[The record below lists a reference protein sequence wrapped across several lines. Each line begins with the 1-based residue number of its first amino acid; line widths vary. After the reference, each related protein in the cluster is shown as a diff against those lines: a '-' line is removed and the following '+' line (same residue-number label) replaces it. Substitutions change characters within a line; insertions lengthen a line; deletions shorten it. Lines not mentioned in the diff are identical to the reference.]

1 MKSKRI
7 VFSSLLAACCV
18 FSVAFTAHA
27 ATNQGEIT
35 RDQVTLSGYISGVNW
50 PSPLPDKIYYT
61 AAIYGDNVQYVS
73 EPQLYGG
80 DSNKVYIVPHTD
92 KDSLGKIYL
101 WKDQQLVS
109 CTDGA
114 SCGIGAKTA
123 YLDMWCLGSIG
134 LLESSLK

>member
-7 VFSSLLAACCV
+7 VLSSLLAACCV
-18 FSVAFTAHA
+18 LSVAFTAHA
-27 ATNQGEIT
+27 ATNQDEIT
-35 RDQVTLSGYISGVNW
+35 INQVTLSGYVSGVDW
-50 PSPLPDKIYYT
+50 PSPLSDKIYYT
-61 AAIYGDNVQYVS
+61 AAIYGDNAQYVS

-80 DSNKVYIVPHTD
+80 DSNKVYINPRTD
-92 KDSLGKIYL
+92 KKDLGKIYL

-123 YLDMWCLGSIG
+123 YLDMWCLGNTKT
-134 LLESSLK
+134 LESALK